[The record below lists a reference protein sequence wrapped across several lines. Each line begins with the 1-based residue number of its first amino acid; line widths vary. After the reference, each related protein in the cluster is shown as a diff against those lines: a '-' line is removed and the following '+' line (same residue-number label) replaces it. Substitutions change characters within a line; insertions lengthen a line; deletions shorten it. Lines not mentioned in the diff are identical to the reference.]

1 MTRSTSL
8 LEDVLVE
15 ARDLGFLG
23 PGPVGPHIEHARG
36 FAVAYGDPR
45 GPALALDLGSG
56 AGLPGLVL
64 ALGWPQAELVLLDA
78 GERRTAFLEQAVAD
92 LGIADRV
99 RVVRGRAEE
108 VGRHHTERGRYDL
121 VVARSFAAPPVVAEC
136 AAPFLRV
143 GGRLITSEP
152 PERSPATG
160 ERWPADG
167 LGLLGLS
174 PSRRVENDFSYRV
187 AEQQIACPDRFP
199 RRVGVP
205 AKRPLF

>member
-8 LEDVLVE
+8 LEGVLLE
-15 ARDLGFLG
+15 ARDVGFLG

-64 ALGWPQAELVLLDA
+64 ALMWPKVELVLLDA
-78 GERRTAFLEQAVAD
+78 NKRRTTFLERAVIE
-92 LGIADRV
+92 LGVTDRV

-108 VGRHHTERGRYDL
+108 IGRHDAERRRYDL
-121 VVARSFAAPPVVAEC
+121 VVARSFATPPVVAEC

-143 GGRLITSEP
+143 GGLMITSEP
-152 PERSPATG
+152 PEESPPTG

-174 PSRRVENDFSYRV
+174 PSRRVENGFSYRV

>member
-1 MTRSTSL
+1 M
-8 LEDVLVE
+8 
-15 ARDLGFLG
+15 
-23 PGPVGPHIEHARG
+23 GPHIEHARG
-36 FAVAYGDPR
+36 FAVAYDDPR

-64 ALGWPQAELVLLDA
+64 ALVWPEVELVLLDA
-78 GERRTAFLEQAVAD
+78 NKRRTTFLERAVTE
-92 LGIADRV
+92 LGITDRV

-108 VGRHHTERGRYDL
+108 VGRRDTERRRYDL
-121 VVARSFAAPPVVAEC
+121 VVARSFATPPVVAEC
-136 AAPFLRV
+136 AASFLRV

-152 PERSPATG
+152 PEESPPAG

-174 PSRRVENDFSYRV
+174 SSRRVGNDFSYRI